1 MHTER
6 HYTGSVYIGVVG
18 SEIENGF
25 CRDSI
30 NSIARRPG
38 DSGIHFIR
46 ATKGFEAR
54 QGHFET
60 WLNKT
65 DHDFML
71 LLDSDMVFP
80 SDTLE
85 RLRNHGKP
93 YLSGYYLFRSTP
105 LRPIWFKPFSG
116 EWPFEPYSNDPERGR
131 LHELGASGWGCI
143 LIHREVAEAVRPLLK
158 GEAFVIEDDMDIYPY
173 DLNKVATSIKR
184 LQHVAVTKLRPEVA
198 QAAVKIIASDLS
210 NEFRPLRGVKDNV
223 GSDLRFPWFA
233 RLAGYPLH
241 GDPDVRCGH
250 MLNYPLN
257 PDDYS
262 GQDATYYTERTEQTA
277 AMVQVERARV
287 NTALTQLG
295 VTP

>member
-1 MHTER
+1 MTTDR
-6 HYTGSVYIGVVG
+6 QYTGSVYTGVVG
-18 SEIENGF
+18 AETEHGA

-30 NSIARRPG
+30 MSIARRPG
-38 DSGIHFIR
+38 DSPIHFVR

-54 QGHFET
+54 QGHFDY
-60 WLNKT
+60 WLTKT

-80 SDTLE
+80 ADTLE
-85 RLRNHGKP
+85 KLRSHGKP

-116 EWPFEPYSNDPERGR
+116 SWPFEPYSSDPERGR

-143 LIHREVAEAVRPLLK
+143 LVHREVAEAVRPLLK
-158 GEAFVIEDDMDIYPY
+158 GEAFVIEDDMDVYPY
-173 DLNKVATSIKR
+173 DLHRVITSIKR
-184 LQHVAVTKLRPEVA
+184 LKQVARAKPRPEIT
-198 QAAVKIIASDLS
+198 QAAVEVIANDLA
-210 NEFRPLRGVKDNV
+210 NEFRPLRGLKDNV

-233 RLAGYPLH
+233 RLAGYPLY

-250 MLNYPLN
+250 MLHYPVN

-262 GQDATYYTERTEQTA
+262 GQEPAYYEEREQFHTTLVA
-277 AMVQVERARV
+277 GERERV
-287 NTALTQLG
+287 NTALRQLG
-295 VTP
+295 VVQ